1 MATTRV
7 YILAKELGI
16 KSTAIVKKCQDEG
29 LDVKNHMSVLSA
41 GLAAT
46 IREWFSEGDN
56 ITTVETAEKVDLEK
70 VRIKKK
76 KKTKE
81 KPAAKEIKVK
91 KAKRAKPAAKRTKAV
106 AETATTTEIEAEAEQ
121 IEQEAAVTIEAAVTT
136 IEEPPPAEDQITEA
150 PPEEQE
156 PEPIVPAGPML
167 EKPEPARLSGPQV
180 VRVEAPEPI
189 RRRPKPKPRVRYD
202 APITEPL
209 MYTQQ
214 NQEESISALDTE
226 KKQLPKRLKERTHGR
241 RRDGRDLET
250 IRMPKTSSRWRQRD
264 IEERQARLDAAGGEG
279 LRLRPTRKIASRSKQ
294 KLAAPVRPQKAV
306 ISEPIAVKDLS
317 AVLAIKSTE
326 IIQKLI
332 QQGVMATANQV
343 ISSEVAELVALEF
356 DTELVVEHQSTLE
369 EQIQAD
375 FEERQRTQLQKR
387 AVVAAMLGHV
397 DHGKTSLLDKI
408 RSTHIAAGEAG
419 GITQHIGA
427 SEVTWDNK
435 KVTFLDTPG
444 HEAFTAMRAR
454 GANMTDVVVLVVA
467 ADDGVMPQTIEAIA
481 HSKAANVPIIVA
493 LNKIDL
499 PGCDINRI
507 YSQFA
512 EQELTPS
519 EWGGQTEVVKTS
531 AVTGEGL
538 DDLLESLDYVAE
550 LLELK
555 ADPTIPATGWVIE
568 ARMSAKRGPVATLL
582 IKEGRLK
589 KGDVVLAGDTFGRVK
604 MLKNSYGKNIRT
616 ATSSMPVEITGL
628 SDVPQAGD
636 KFYCLD
642 DINRAKAA
650 AEENQIRSRES
661 SLAERTQVTLDNLF
675 SQIDAGKTEALN
687 LIIRADVQGSVD
699 VLKKYLSELSVEEVK
714 INILHAAPGGITE
727 GDVVLAEASN
737 AIIIGFNVVPEEHA
751 SKTAEAKGVEIRL
764 YNVIYRITEDL
775 EKSMV
780 GLLEPEE
787 TEKALGRAAVRNTF
801 KISRIGTV
809 AGCYVSSGYVSKNAK
824 MRLIRDNIVLK
835 DNLTVESLRHFKDDV
850 REVKAGLECG
860 IKIAGFDDIKIDDVL
875 EFYEIVKVA
884 RTL

>member
-1 MATTRV
+1 LATTRV
-7 YILAKELGI
+7 YLLAKELGI

-46 IREWFSEGDN
+46 IQEWFSEGDN

-81 KPAAKEIKVK
+81 KPAEEEIKVK
-91 KAKRAKPAAKRTKAV
+91 KTKRAKPAAKRTKPA
-106 AETATTTEIEAEAEQ
+106 AETDTATEIEAEAEQ

-136 IEEPPPAEDQITEA
+136 IEEPPPAEEQITEA

-180 VRVEAPEPI
+180 IRVESPEPV

-202 APITEPL
+202 APVTEPL

-214 NQEESISALDTE
+214 NQEKSTSAPDTD

-241 RRDGRDLET
+241 RRDVREPET
-250 IRMPKTSSRWRQRD
+250 ARRPKTDSRWRQRD

-279 LRLRPTRKIASRSKQ
+279 LRLRPTRKVASRSKQ
-294 KLAAPVRPQKAV
+294 KLAAPVRPKKTV
-306 ISEPIAVKDLS
+306 ISEPITVKDLS
-317 AVLAIKSTE
+317 AALAIKSTD

-332 QQGVMATANQV
+332 QQDVMATANQV
-343 ISSEVAELVALEF
+343 ISNEVAELVALEF
-356 DTELVVEHQSTLE
+356 DTELLVEHQSTLE

-375 FEERQRTQLQKR
+375 FEGRQRTQLQKR
-387 AVVAAMLGHV
+387 PVVAAMLGHV

-507 YSQFA
+507 YSQFS

-531 AVTGEGL
+531 AITGEAL

-568 ARMSAKRGPVATLL
+568 ARMSAKRGPLATLL

-589 KGDVVLAGDTFGRVK
+589 KGDVVLAGNTYGRVK

-636 KFYCLD
+636 RFYCLD
-642 DINRAKAA
+642 DVNKAKAA

-787 TEKALGRAAVRNTF
+787 IEKALGRITVRNTF

-809 AGCYVSSGYVSKNAK
+809 AGCYVSSGYASKNAK

-835 DNLTVESLRHFKDDV
+835 DNLSVESLKHFKNDV
-850 REVKAGLECG
+850 REVKTGLECG

>member
-1 MATTRV
+1 
-7 YILAKELGI
+7 LAKELGV

-81 KPAAKEIKVK
+81 KPAAEEIKVE
-91 KAKRAKPAAKRTKAV
+91 KAKRAKPAAKRTKAA
-106 AETATTTEIEAEAEQ
+106 AETDTATEIEAEAEQ

-136 IEEPPPAEDQITEA
+136 IEEAPPAEEQITEA
-150 PPEEQE
+150 PPEKQE

-180 VRVEAPEPI
+180 IRVEAPEPV

-202 APITEPL
+202 APVTEPL

-214 NQEESISALDTE
+214 NQEKSISAPDTD

-241 RRDGRDLET
+241 RRDVREPET
-250 IRMPKTSSRWRQRD
+250 ARRPKTDSRWRQRD

-279 LRLRPTRKIASRSKQ
+279 LRLRPTRKVASRSKQ
-294 KLAAPVRPQKAV
+294 KLAAPVRPKKTV
-306 ISEPIAVKDLS
+306 ISEPITVKDLS
-317 AVLAIKSTE
+317 AALAIKSTD

-332 QQGVMATANQV
+332 QQDVMATANQV
-343 ISSEVAELVALEF
+343 ISNEVAELVALEF

-375 FEERQRTQLQKR
+375 FEGRQRTQLQKR
-387 AVVAAMLGHV
+387 PVVAAMLGHV

-507 YSQFA
+507 YSQFS

-531 AVTGEGL
+531 AITGEAL

-568 ARMSAKRGPVATLL
+568 ARMSAKRGPLATLL

-589 KGDVVLAGDTFGRVK
+589 KGDVVLAGNTYGRVK

-636 KFYCLD
+636 RFYCLD
-642 DINRAKAA
+642 DVNKAKAA

-764 YNVIYRITEDL
+764 YNIIYRITEDL

-787 TEKALGRAAVRNTF
+787 IEKALGRITVRNTF

-809 AGCYVSSGYVSKNAK
+809 AGCYVSSGYASKNAK

-835 DNLTVESLRHFKDDV
+835 DNLSVESLKHFKNDV
-850 REVKAGLECG
+850 REVKTGLECG